1 MDKHTYVIGDI
12 HGEAEQLKMLLQKM
26 DLKAEDEMYVL
37 GDVVDRGKYPM
48 EALQILMS
56 LPNCTCLAGNHEVMV
71 LSSLKLML
79 NEITEDFLNRLSAE
93 QLENLED
100 WMRLN
105 GGGTT
110 ALEFTFL
117 SQEKRKEVLEFME
130 NFALYA
136 KLEINGQS
144 YVLVHGGLGNFEK
157 EKPLDAYTLD
167 ELVWTRADYSVP
179 YYQDKIVVTGH
190 TPTQL
195 IPGSDR
201 RGYIYQKNNHIA
213 LDCGACFSE
222 GRLAGIC
229 LETGEC
235 FYAR

>member
-56 LPNCTCLAGNHEVMV
+56 LPNCTWLAGNHEVMA

-167 ELVWTRADYSVP
+167 ELVWTRADYE
-179 YYQDKIVVTGH
+179 VT
-190 TPTQL
+190 PK
-195 IPGSDR
+195 S
-201 RGYIYQKNNHIA
+201 
-213 LDCGACFSE
+213 
-222 GRLAGIC
+222 
-229 LETGEC
+229 
-235 FYAR
+235 

>member
-1 MDKHTYVIGDI
+1 MKCVDNTLKWEDLKLDYEGENEYTSFFSSTGNLHTYPAKAVP
-12 HGEAEQLKMLLQKM
+12 KMVN
-26 DLKAEDEMYVL
+26 DLIKRVMSIKTIKT
-37 GDVVDRGKYPM
+37 VVDPFVG
-48 EALQILMS
+48 S
-56 LPNCTCLAGNHEVMV
+56 
-71 LSSLKLML
+71 
-79 NEITEDFLNRLSAE
+79 
-93 QLENLED
+93 
-100 WMRLN
+100 
-105 GGGTT
+105 GTT

>member
-1 MDKHTYVIGDI
+1 
-12 HGEAEQLKMLLQKM
+12 
-26 DLKAEDEMYVL
+26 
-37 GDVVDRGKYPM
+37 
-48 EALQILMS
+48 
-56 LPNCTCLAGNHEVMV
+56 
-71 LSSLKLML
+71 
-79 NEITEDFLNRLSAE
+79 
-93 QLENLED
+93 
-100 WMRLN
+100 MRLN

>member
-56 LPNCTCLAGNHEVMV
+56 LPNCTCLAGNHEVMA

-222 GRLAGIC
+222 GSDRCDID
-229 LETGEC
+229 
-235 FYAR
+235 

>member
-56 LPNCTCLAGNHEVMV
+56 LPNCTCLAGNHEVMA

-117 SQEKRKEVLEFME
+117 SQEMY
-130 NFALYA
+130 ALSDFLIMVFVMVSEA
-136 KLEINGQS
+136 
-144 YVLVHGGLGNFEK
+144 
-157 EKPLDAYTLD
+157 
-167 ELVWTRADYSVP
+167 
-179 YYQDKIVVTGH
+179 VT
-190 TPTQL
+190 
-195 IPGSDR
+195 
-201 RGYIYQKNNHIA
+201 
-213 LDCGACFSE
+213 
-222 GRLAGIC
+222 
-229 LETGEC
+229 
-235 FYAR
+235 